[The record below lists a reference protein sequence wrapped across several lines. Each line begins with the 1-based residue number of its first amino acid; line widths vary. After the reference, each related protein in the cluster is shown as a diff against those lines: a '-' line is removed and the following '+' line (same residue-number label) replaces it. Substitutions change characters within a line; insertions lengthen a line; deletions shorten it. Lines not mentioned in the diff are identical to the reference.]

1 MRRIHVFFPGV
12 NVLLLTF
19 FVLAGLA
26 WASEPAKTTT
36 AVNLFIDDGLAFA
49 LGESRAE
56 IMQNLGAPDH
66 AEISLVPNP
75 HHPGR
80 RDRLHTWHYENGLS
94 IKIYEVLAT
103 KKEFVIWLSIASDR
117 YKTKAGLDVGAERER
132 VHAVLGD
139 PRRHTS
145 ANATY
150 YDTVYR
156 TSRVNFSFRD
166 NRIDKITWIYHF
178 D

>member
-1 MRRIHVFFPGV
+1 M
-12 NVLLLTF
+12 LLLLAF
-19 FVLAGLA
+19 FIMLPDSAP
-26 WASEPAKTTT
+26 ASEPAKS
-36 AVNLFIDDGLAFA
+36 AAAINLFIDDGLAFT
-49 LGESRAE
+49 LGTSRAE

-80 RDRLHTWHYENGLS
+80 RDRVHTWHYENGLR
-94 IKIYEVLAT
+94 IKIYEVQAT

-117 YKTKAGLDVGAERER
+117 YKTKVGLDVGAERER

-156 TSRVNFSFRD
+156 TSRVHFSFRD